1 MNKKF
6 KSEEKI
12 CIKYFQSQK
21 VKLNNL
27 IYSHTQN
34 YSFKQTDGKTDIKC
48 LRSYSFKQKVLLKGG
63 QFKLTVIRVN

>member
-27 IYSHTQN
+27 TYSHTKN
-34 YSFKQTDGKTDIKC
+34 YSFKQTDGQTDIKC
-48 LRSYSFKQKVLLKGG
+48 LRSYSFKQKVLLRGDS
-63 QFKLTVIRVN
+63 LR